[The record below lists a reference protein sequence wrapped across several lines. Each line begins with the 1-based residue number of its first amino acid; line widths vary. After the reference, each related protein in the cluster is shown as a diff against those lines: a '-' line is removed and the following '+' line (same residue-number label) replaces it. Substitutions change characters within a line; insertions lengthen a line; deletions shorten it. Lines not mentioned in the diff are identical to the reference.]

1 MMPSANLSHL
11 PVPDIAATPLPISNQ
26 PINPTTV
33 YQLSTKANEDLDL
46 VRRAVGGNQ
55 RAYHILMN
63 RYRPGVH
70 NMMMKMVNNRT
81 EADDLTMEAFGK
93 AFTKLPKYE
102 PRYAFSTWL
111 FKIAVNNCI
120 DHVRK
125 KRLPVFN
132 TGDAYGNSDSDF
144 DILKFLR
151 SEAKTPEDEL
161 IRQQRLAMVREMLTR
176 LNEKYRR
183 MVLLRYYDELSYE
196 EIATEMRLPLGTVKA
211 QLFRA
216 KELLYQ
222 MLQSPRAKMYFERTT
237 RHEKIEAAELCFN

>member
-1 MMPSANLSHL
+1 MMPTANLSPM
-11 PVPDIAATPLPISNQ
+11 PVPDVVAISYPIPNKPVS
-26 PINPTTV
+26 PTSIS
-33 YQLSTKANEDLDL
+33 QLSSKANEDLDL
-46 VRRAVGGNQ
+46 VRRAVAGNQ
-55 RAYHILMN
+55 RAYKILMN

-102 PRYAFSTWL
+102 PRFAFSTWL

-125 KRLPVFN
+125 KRLPVLN

-176 LNEKYRR
+176 LNEKYRQ

-222 MLQSPRAKMYFERTT
+222 MLQQPRAKMYFERTT
-237 RHEKIEAAELCFN
+237 RHEKLEDVAVCF